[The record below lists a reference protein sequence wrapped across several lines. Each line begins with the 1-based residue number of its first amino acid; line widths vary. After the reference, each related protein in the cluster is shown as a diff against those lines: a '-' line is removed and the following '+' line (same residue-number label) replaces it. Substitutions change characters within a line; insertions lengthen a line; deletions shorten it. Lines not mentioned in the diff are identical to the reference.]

1 MTSDLLESVSRGE
14 DRDYAPFFAGRESE
28 IGKFEEAVD
37 RSRVV
42 RQTQFRIFQGAPG
55 CGKTSLLT
63 HLRAN
68 APDNRVFV
76 AVDPE
81 HLTSR
86 QALMGRIDAKLH
98 DAPSPIAKGVAAFV
112 RHTSRLAGMYLS
124 APGAKAAGEAA
135 GSAIE
140 SGGEMLDERKRASVR
155 EQSELVLLLD
165 EAQCLDKNHE
175 GVLRSLH
182 TDGLEDLHTVFAFA
196 GLSHTGSTMRG
207 LHGLSRLSRTADVN
221 MGLLSK
227 EECEDS
233 TRQMLDRCGIEGD
246 PVRREDVV
254 RQVAAMSQLWP
265 QHLACAHAALAS
277 ELIRVERDIGRIDLN
292 VVEQETT
299 DARHEYYRGRLQG
312 HPVLENTRFTASIAA
327 AVRVQNAAAAK
338 EPPEAEPVSRE
349 GQIARLCRQAME
361 AEPEDSDVREY
372 DIRPADIVRTMI
384 EKGIFSQ
391 IPGEPYEVTIPSMAT
406 WLDEHLATCGHH
418 GRTRHGGRD

>member
-1 MTSDLLESVSRGE
+1 MTSELLESVSRGE

-98 DAPSPIAKGVAAFV
+98 DAPSSIAKGVAAFV

-124 APGAKAAGEAA
+124 ARGAKAAGEAA

-165 EAQCLDKNHE
+165 EAQCLDQSHE

-233 TRQMLDRCGIEGD
+233 TRQMLDRCGIVGD
-246 PVRREDVV
+246 PVLREDVV
-254 RQVAAMSQLWP
+254 RQVAAMSQCWP
-265 QHLACAHAALAS
+265 QHLACAHAALAR
-277 ELIRVERDIGRIDLN
+277 ELQRVDRDMARIDLET
-292 VVEQETT
+292 VERETT
-299 DARHEYYRGRLQG
+299 ADRHRYYQTRIAD
-312 HPVLENTRFTASIAA
+312 HPVLSYIPYTARVVD
-327 AVRVQNAAAAK
+327 AVQASDPILTLRTQIIQVCASVLEQ
-338 EPPEAEPVSRE
+338 EPPGSPALVIETS
-349 GQIARLCRQAME
+349 
-361 AEPEDSDVREY
+361 PEDV
-372 DIRPADIVRTMI
+372 ADALI
-384 EKGIFSQ
+384 EKGVLSPPI
-391 IPGEPYEVTIPSMAT
+391 GDGGYMATIPSMKT
-406 WLDEHLATCGHH
+406 WLDEHLAIRSH
-418 GRTRHGGRD
+418 RGRDALSIG